1 MKKGKEK
8 ESPQFYTKPIKFKL
22 NPTEEQEK
30 YMKMHGVSTSII
42 WNKMLALAKEEEK
55 PNFFEIA
62 KNIKDW
68 RKGDE
73 LLSKINYDVLAYVKD
88 HIQNGFYKK
97 GGGNRLKFK
106 RIKGMYE
113 CSFSFRRFHIDKTN
127 KNFKVKLPTVRG
139 GESHWVKFKPHRWHE
154 DADIKTGTITLD
166 NTGRWY
172 FVINFRINKPLP
184 KKKKYN
190 KSNTVGMDFGS
201 KTAIT
206 LSDGT
211 KLDSP
216 DTSKYD
222 NKIEKLQRAL
232 SKKEKGSNRYK
243 KARIRLAKWIKRK
256 KYFLSHWTHKISHDL
271 TKSDYNAYAVE
282 DWNVASMIVQ
292 NSKNK
297 SVPNKA
303 RKSFNRVLAG
313 NSIGDIRKKLLYKS
327 DLVGKTY
334 IKIDPRN
341 TSRTCSSC
349 GEVYEEL
356 NILEREWTCKC
367 CGAKND
373 RDINAAQNMKN
384 KALDSR

>member
-8 ESPQFYTKPIKFKL
+8 EAPQFYTKPVKFKL
-22 NPTEEQEK
+22 NPTKEQEE

-68 RKGDE
+68 RQGDE

-88 HIQNGFYKK
+88 HMQNGFYKK
-97 GGGNRLKFK
+97 GGGKRLKFK

-113 CSFSFRRFHIDKTN
+113 CSFSFRRFPIDKTN

-139 GESHWVKFKPHRWHE
+139 GETHWVKFKPHRWYD

-201 KTAIT
+201 KTAVT

-211 KLDSP
+211 KLNPP

-222 NKIEKLQRAL
+222 NRIEKLQRAL

-243 KARIRLAKWIKRK
+243 KARIRLAKWIKRRK
-256 KYFLSHWTHKISHDL
+256 NFISHWTHQVSHDL
-271 TKSDYNAYAVE
+271 TQSDYKAYAVE
-282 DWNVASMIVQ
+282 DWNVASMLIQ
-292 NSKNK
+292 NKKNK
-297 SVPNKA
+297 ALPNKA
-303 RKSFNRVLAG
+303 KRSFNRTLKT
-313 NSIGDIRKKLLYKS
+313 NSIGDIRTKLAYKS
-327 DLVGKTY
+327 DLMGKTY

-349 GEVYEEL
+349 GSVYENL
-356 NILEREWTCKC
+356 NVLEREWTCES
-367 CGAKND
+367 CGAVND
-373 RDINAAQNMKN
+373 RDINAAQNIKN
-384 KALDSR
+384 KAFT